1 MISLA
6 THQSAIWGY
15 DSKLSYN
22 ATSFTYTG
30 STSYIGTWTTPTLA
44 PNGKLY
50 SILSCASTTA
60 TGATNSYVIA
70 IITPNNTNHTST
82 NWSAVTVEYVTADG
96 SASRP
101 YWDAPFSPL
110 NNVNNNALIR
120 FSQKGIVAA
129 NGKIYFMPFR
139 SDISVGAYPK
149 WVVLTPGDTT
159 TTTWE
164 TVSFTN
170 TSYIP
175 GALGGCVAGKDG
187 YLYVVP
193 NKDDATTTATAHP
206 FFRIHPKNVTIN
218 GVTAAVDTA
227 YIGYWTGVSGRRL
240 FADYLNTLTWRNSAG
255 VTSTDLATGTVSKS
269 YDTDANN
276 GTFAD
281 IIVHANG
288 NIYLLPKDNGR
299 GRIFYIKTSNFGT
312 AQEICSETGL
322 HINQLAGGAGTG
334 LYLSC
339 HSGFL
344 SSKQGL
350 PLENNQSLKLY
361 IIPNVKTSGNPATV
375 VTTNLTKLLV
385 LNAVSNTLTTIDYSP
400 QNTGSA
406 SGSSVNLMTGF
417 PMANGTILL
426 NNIGSGTSK
435 SLDQLITGKDV
446 AGSYKLVLGS
456 NTTGII
462 AGSQTFIVNEFGI
475 GNAAGNRRDVSSYHV
490 GDKLSKTLV
499 ITNLLKITELL
510 PVKGY
515 HPDVTYFDSY
525 LSEPTDANSMY
536 DFPTNITTTPLS
548 LYNSQKNKL
557 K

>member
-15 DSKLSYN
+15 DSKLSYD

-30 STSYIGTWTTPTLA
+30 SVSYMGAWTTPTLA

-50 SILSCASTTA
+50 SILTCTDTNITGSTNA
-60 TGATNSYVIA
+60 YVIA
-70 IITPNNTNHTST
+70 IITPNNANHTST
-82 NWSAVTVEYVTADG
+82 NWSAATVEYITANG
-96 SASRP
+96 SANRP
-101 YWDAPFSPL
+101 YWNAPYSPT
-110 NNVNNNALIR
+110 NSALLR

-129 NGKIYFMPFR
+129 NGKIYFMPF
-139 SDISVGAYPK
+139 DGQLVAGELPK
-149 WVVLTPGDTT
+149 WVVLTPGDAT

-164 TVSFTN
+164 VVSFSN
-170 TSYIP
+170 VSNVS
-175 GALGGCVAGKDG
+175 GGLGGCVAGKDG
-187 YLYVVP
+187 YLYVLP
-193 NKDDATTTATAHP
+193 NVDKTTNATTYCP

-218 GVTAAVDTA
+218 GVTATVDTA
-227 YIGYWTGVSGRRL
+227 YLGYWTGAPSRRL
-240 FADYLNTLTWRNSAG
+240 FADYLNTLTWRNSVG
-255 VTSTDLATGTVSKS
+255 VTATDTATGAVSKS
-269 YDTDANN
+269 YDTDSSS

-288 NIYLLPKDNGR
+288 NIYLLPRQSGR
-299 GRIFYIKTSNFGT
+299 GRIFYIKTANFGT

-334 LYLSC
+334 LYLTC
-339 HSGFL
+339 HAGFL
-344 SSKQGL
+344 ASKQGL
-350 PLENNQSLKLY
+350 PLENNSLLQLF
-361 IIPNVKTSGNPATV
+361 IIPNVVTIASTVYTGNF
-375 VTTNLTKLLV
+375 LKILV
-385 LNAVSNTLTTIDYSP
+385 LNAATNTLTALDYSP
-400 QNTGSA
+400 QNSA
-406 SGSSVNLMTGF
+406 GSGSSENLMTAF
-417 PMANGTILL
+417 PTANGTIMV
-426 NNIGSGTSK
+426 NNIGSGLSK

-456 NTTGII
+456 NTTSII
-462 AGSQTFIVNEFGI
+462 AGAQGFIVNEFGI
-475 GNAAGNRRDVSSYHV
+475 GNAASRRRDFSSYHV

-499 ITNLLKITELL
+499 VTNRLKITELL